1 MSLLASL
8 SGQSLASAEAEA
20 AARFGLTDDQRK
32 RVVVGSPMKLE
43 SNITVFEDRGVS
55 GQWRV
60 EYVDE
65 DGGCYVTI
73 FAGPAAEH
81 RAREYQQALVTGR
94 LSTNKPGRAL
104 V

>member
-1 MSLLASL
+1 LASL

-65 DGGCYVTI
+65 DGGSYVTRDWRTSRQI
-73 FAGPAAEH
+73 E
-81 RAREYQQALVTGR
+81 RANAKELDVADRVFFTWE
-94 LSTNKPGRAL
+94 
-104 V
+104 